1 MADIDLFQ
9 RRVSHVARGCP
20 TAVLRDAI
28 VQAAEDFCE
37 RTWIW
42 RGEAVTQDT
51 VEGQDV
57 YVIEPDLEEG
67 VGAAVLSVYDVQL
80 DGGSASVTTPTRD
93 TVRFWQ
99 APQAGVELTAKVVL
113 KPARD
118 SQNLPDFLHAEWQD
132 AIAAGARYKLLDMA
146 GSEWFQPQLSDKY
159 RLEFERLWVPRA
171 RVEVAHRQGRPLSVR
186 KRRFI

>member
-1 MADIDLFQ
+1 MVDIDQFQ

-42 RGEAVTQDT
+42 RGEAVAQDT

-67 VGAAVLSVYDVQL
+67 VEAVVLSAYEVKL
-80 DGGSASVTTPTRD
+80 DGGSASVTTPTRN

-99 APQAGVELTAKVVL
+99 APHAGTELTARVVL

-118 SQNLPDFLHAEWQD
+118 SRNLPDFLWAEWQD

-146 GSEWFQPQLSDKY
+146 GAQWFSPELSGQY

-171 RVEVAHRQGRPLSVR
+171 RVEVAQRQGRPLTVR